1 MAKKSNQPRKR
12 YTAEFKQNAMKRMK
26 RCENIRALA
35 HELGVSLTT
44 LYSWRRKAPRQPRIE
59 AESDEPSSTDL
70 RGLTLEEAVAELES
84 LELEL
89 GKRSLTNGVFK
100 AASANLKSSPRA
112 SAPDKLGSTQKSA
125 RLRRRKRN

>member
-12 YTAEFKQNAMKRMK
+12 YTAEFRQNAMERMK

-44 LYSWRRKAPRQPRIE
+44 LYSWRRKAPRLPRIE
-59 AESDEPSSTDL
+59 AESDEPSSTDP

-89 GKRSLTNGVFK
+89 GKRSLKNGAFK
-100 AASANLKSSPRA
+100 GASANLKSPPRA
-112 SAPDKLGSTQKSA
+112 SAPDRLRSTRNSA
-125 RLRRRKRN
+125 RRRRRKGN